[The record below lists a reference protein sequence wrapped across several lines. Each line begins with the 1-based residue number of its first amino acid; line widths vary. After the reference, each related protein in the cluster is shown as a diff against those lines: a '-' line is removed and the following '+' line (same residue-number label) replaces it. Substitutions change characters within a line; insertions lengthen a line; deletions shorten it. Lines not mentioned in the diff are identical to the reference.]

1 MLIKSSHATIA
12 LAFLL
17 MGVICIMILPVP
29 AWALDVGLAA
39 SFSLAIL
46 MFTVTLFIQRPLDF
60 SAFPTILLGSLILR
74 LSLNIAST
82 KLIIGNG
89 HTGTSAA
96 GDVIEG
102 FAMFVMG
109 GNVVLGLVV
118 FCVLL
123 MVNFLVINKGA
134 TRMAEVGARFALD
147 AMPGKQMAIDSD
159 LASGAINHEQ
169 AKERRELE
177 QAETTF
183 FGSLDGA
190 SKFVKGDAIAGLLIT
205 VLNLVVG
212 LSIGVFGHG
221 MSLADGFSTYS
232 ILTVGDGL
240 VSQIPAVLISI
251 ASALL
256 LARGGTKGATDAT
269 VMDQLGKHP
278 AALIAVAT
286 LLAVFALIPG
296 LPFLPFL
303 VGALVVGLSG
313 LSRLKSLQQET
324 TVDNLVT
331 ELPAQDTPK
340 LSISNLL
347 ETEIIHIDF
356 ATDLT
361 PMALDPDTGLDTRIA
376 NIRKHVA
383 SEYGILLP
391 EVHLTD
397 NPMLSTGE
405 YVISLLG
412 IAHGRYHLKPD
423 LQLVLTSNADGL
435 KIDGEVVT
443 EPVFNA
449 PAIWVDEHGA
459 EEATLNGL
467 TSVRPAEILATHLL
481 EILKNNFSKILSMSA
496 LQDRLSDM
504 TTVADERRA
513 ASNKRL
519 IDTMIPDKVS
529 LELLH
534 ATTRSLLD
542 ENISIRNLQLIIEAI
557 AEGQQFS
564 KNWDSI
570 YEHVRS
576 RLGFQILD
584 RIKDSD
590 NKLNVVQLSQEW
602 EKTFATYQ
610 INGDSHNR
618 SEIALPPPILQELLE
633 KTSEQINS
641 VKSDTTQTAIL
652 TTSKRRKFVSSI
664 LSAKGIPNP
673 VLSYEEIDQNISL
686 NLVGIIQP

>member
-1 MLIKSSHATIA
+1 MNSHSSHTTIA
-12 LAFLL
+12 LAFVL

-29 AWALDVGLAA
+29 SWALDIGLAA

-46 MFTVTLFIQRPLDF
+46 MFTVSLFIQRPLDF

-89 HTGTSAA
+89 HTGTGAA
-96 GDVIEG
+96 GDVIEV
-102 FAMFVMG
+102 FAMFVMR
-109 GNVVLGLVV
+109 GNIALGLVV

-159 LASGAINHEQ
+159 LASGAISHEQ
-169 AKERRELE
+169 AKERRERE

-205 VLNLVVG
+205 ALNLFVG
-212 LSIGVFGHG
+212 LAISFFGHD
-221 MSLADGFSTYS
+221 MPLSEGFATYS

-240 VSQIPAVLISI
+240 VSQIPAVLISV

-256 LARGGTKGATDAT
+256 LARGGTTGSTDVT
-269 VMDQLGKHP
+269 VVDQLGKHP
-278 AALIAVAT
+278 AALISVAI
-286 LLAVFALIPG
+286 LMVFFALVPG
-296 LPFLPFL
+296 LPFLPFIA
-303 VGALVVGLSG
+303 GAMVLGVAGAA
-313 LSRLKSLQQET
+313 RFRNAKRA
-324 TVDNLVT
+324 VDHPPSDHEKVEAEPVT
-331 ELPAQDTPK
+331 
-340 LSISNLL
+340 SISSLL
-347 ETEIIHIDF
+347 ETDIIHIDF

-361 PMALDPDTGLDTRIA
+361 PMALDRATGLDTRIA

-383 SEYGILLP
+383 SEFGILLP
-391 EVHLTD
+391 EIHLTD
-397 NPMLSTGE
+397 NPVLEPGE
-405 YVISLLG
+405 YVIKLLG
-412 IAHGRYHLKPD
+412 VMHGRYHLKPD
-423 LQLVLTSNADGL
+423 LQLVLTSNSEGL
-435 KIDGEVVT
+435 ELEGQKVT

-449 PAIWVDEHGA
+449 PAVWVSKNGA

-467 TSVRPAEILATHLL
+467 TVVRPEEILATHLL
-481 EILKNNFSKILSMSA
+481 EVLKKNFSKILNMSA
-496 LQDRLSDM
+496 LQERLSEM

-513 ASNKRL
+513 TANKKL
-519 IDTMIPDKVS
+519 LDTMIPEKVS

-542 ENISIRNLQLIIEAI
+542 EHISIRNLQLIIEAI

-584 RIKDSD
+584 KIKDKD
-590 NKLNVVQLSQEW
+590 NNLNVVQLAQEW
-602 EKTFATYQ
+602 EKVFATYQ
-610 INGDSHNR
+610 LNGDGFNR
-618 SEIALPPPILQELLE
+618 SEIALPPPLLQELLE
-633 KTSEQINS
+633 KTSEKINDVAS
-641 VKSDTTQTAIL
+641 TSTQTAII
-652 TTSKRRKFVSSI
+652 TTSKRRKFISSI
-664 LSAKGIPNP
+664 LAAKGISNP
-673 VLSYEEIDQNISL
+673 VLSYDEIDQNVSL
-686 NLVGIIQP
+686 NLVGVIHP

>member
-1 MLIKSSHATIA
+1 MPHNSSHTTIA
-12 LAFLL
+12 LAFVL

-29 AWALDVGLAA
+29 SWALDVGLAA
-39 SFSLAIL
+39 SFALAIL

-82 KLIIGNG
+82 KLIIGEG
-89 HTGTSAA
+89 HTGTAAA

-109 GNVVLGLVV
+109 GNIALGLVV

-205 VLNLVVG
+205 ALNLLVG
-212 LSIGVFGHG
+212 LAIGVFGHG
-221 MSLADGFSTYS
+221 MTLSDGFATYS

-251 ASALL
+251 ASAIL
-256 LARGGTKGATDAT
+256 LARGGATGATDAT
-269 VMDQLGKHP
+269 VTDQLGKHP
-278 AALIAVAT
+278 AALLAVAA
-286 LLAVFALIPG
+286 LLAFFALVPG
-296 LPFLPFL
+296 LPMLPFL
-303 VGALVVGLSG
+303 AGALVLGLAG
-313 LSRLKSLQQET
+313 ASRFNSAKAEVSRQEEQNQQ
-324 TVDNLVT
+324 
-331 ELPAQDTPK
+331 PAPEPVKQT
-340 LSISNLL
+340 ISSLL
-347 ETEIIHIDF
+347 ETDVIHIDF

-361 PMALDPDTGLDTRIA
+361 PMALDRDTGLDTRIA

-383 SEYGILLP
+383 KEYGVLLP

-397 NPMLSTGE
+397 NPMLPQGE

-412 IAHGRYHLKPD
+412 VPHGRYQLKPD
-423 LQLVLTSNADGL
+423 LQLVLTSNSDGL
-435 KIDGEVVT
+435 DINGEEVT

-449 PAIWVDEHGA
+449 PAIWVDKAGS
-459 EEATLNGL
+459 EEATLSGL
-467 TSVRPAEILATHLL
+467 TVVRPAEILATHLL
-481 EILKNNFSKILSMSA
+481 EILKKNFSRILSMSA
-496 LQDRLSDM
+496 LQDRLSEM
-504 TTVADERRA
+504 TNISDERRA
-513 ASNKRL
+513 ASNKKL
-519 IDTMIPDKVS
+519 LDTMIPDKVS

-534 ATTRSLLD
+534 ATLRSLLD
-542 ENISIRNLQLIIEAI
+542 ENISIKNLQLIIESI

-584 RIKDSD
+584 QIKDRD
-590 NKLNVVQLSQEW
+590 NNLNVVQLAQEW
-602 EKTFATYQ
+602 EKIFTTYQ
-610 INGDSHNR
+610 INGDHQNR
-618 SEIALPPPILQELLE
+618 SEIALPPALLQELLE
-633 KTSEQINS
+633 KTTEKVNTPNAGQA
-641 VKSDTTQTAIL
+641 QTAIV
-652 TTSKRRKFVSSI
+652 TTSKRRKFISSI
-664 LSAKGIPNP
+664 LAAKGISNP
-673 VLSYEEIDQNISL
+673 VLSYDEIDQNVTL
-686 NLVGIIQP
+686 NLVGVIQP

>member
-1 MLIKSSHATIA
+1 
-12 LAFLL
+12 
-17 MGVICIMILPVP
+17 MGIICVMILPVP
-29 AWALDVGLAA
+29 SLALDVGLAA
-39 SFSLAIL
+39 SFALAIL

-89 HTGTSAA
+89 HTGTAAA

-159 LASGAINHEQ
+159 LASGAITHEQ
-169 AKERRELE
+169 AKERRETE

-190 SKFVKGDAIAGLLIT
+190 SKFVKGDAIAGLMIT
-205 VLNLVVG
+205 VLNLFVG
-212 LSIGVFGHG
+212 LAIGVFGHG
-221 MSLADGFSTYS
+221 MSLSDGFATYS

-256 LARGGTKGATDAT
+256 LARGGATGATDAT
-269 VMDQLGKHP
+269 VVDQLGKHP
-278 AALIAVAT
+278 AALVSVAA
-286 LLAVFALIPG
+286 LLAFFALIPG
-296 LPFLPFL
+296 LPFFPFL
-303 VGALVVGLSG
+303 AGAIVVGLAG
-313 LSRLKSLQQET
+313 ASRFKSIQNERDRSIETHDSEPQE
-324 TVDNLVT
+324 
-331 ELPAQDTPK
+331 QPK
-340 LSISNLL
+340 QSISNLL
-347 ETEIIHIDF
+347 ETDVIHIDF

-361 PMALDPDTGLDTRIA
+361 PMALDPNTGLDTRIT

-383 SEYGILLP
+383 SEFGILLP

-397 NPMLSTGE
+397 NPMLPQGE
-405 YVISLLG
+405 YVINLLG
-412 IAHGRYHLKPD
+412 VPHGRYRLKPD
-423 LQLVLTSNADGL
+423 LRMALTSKSDGHQ
-435 KIDGEVVT
+435 IVGEETT

-449 PAIWVDEHGA
+449 PAIWVDNNGS
-459 EEATLNGL
+459 EEATLHGL
-467 TSVRPAEILATHLL
+467 TVVRPAEILATHLL
-481 EILKNNFSKILSMSA
+481 EILKRNFSKILSMSA
-496 LQDRLSDM
+496 LQERLSGM
-504 TTVADERRA
+504 TTIVDPRRA
-513 ASNKRL
+513 TANKKL
-519 IDTMIPDKVS
+519 LDTMIPDKVS

-564 KNWDSI
+564 KNWDSV

-576 RLGFQILD
+576 RLGFQIVEK
-584 RIKDSD
+584 IKNSE
-590 NKLNVVQLSQEW
+590 NQLNIVQLSQEW
-602 EKTFATYQ
+602 EKIFSTYQ
-610 INGDSHNR
+610 VNGDSHNR
-618 SEIALPPPILQELLE
+618 SEIALPPPLLQELLDKTTE
-633 KTSEQINS
+633 KVNS
-641 VKSDTTQTAIL
+641 VQSDQTQTAVV
-652 TTSKRRKFVSSI
+652 TTSKRRKFISSI
-664 LSAKGIPNP
+664 LAAKGISNP
-673 VLSYEEIDQNISL
+673 VLSYDEIDQNVSL
-686 NLVGIIQP
+686 NLIGVIQP

>member
-1 MLIKSSHATIA
+1 MKPNSSQATIA
-12 LAFLL
+12 LAFVL
-17 MGVICIMILPVP
+17 MGIICIMILPVP
-29 AWALDVGLAA
+29 SWALDIGLAA

-109 GNVVLGLVV
+109 GNIALGLVV

-159 LASGAINHEQ
+159 LASGAISHEQ
-169 AKERRELE
+169 AKERRERE
-177 QAETTF
+177 QSETTF

-205 VLNLVVG
+205 ALNLFVG
-212 LSIGVFGHG
+212 LAIGFFSHG
-221 MSLADGFSTYS
+221 MPLSEGFATYS

-256 LARGGTKGATDAT
+256 LARGGATGATDAT
-269 VMDQLGKHP
+269 VVEQLGKHP
-278 AALIAVAT
+278 AALMSVAT
-286 LLAVFALIPG
+286 LMVFFALVPG
-296 LPFLPFL
+296 LPFFPFL
-303 VGALVVGLSG
+303 IGAFALGYAG
-313 LSRLKSLQQET
+313 LSRLQSIKRENDKPVATPEEVQERP
-324 TVDNLVT
+324 
-331 ELPAQDTPK
+331 ESA
-340 LSISNLL
+340 SISSLL
-347 ETEIIHIDF
+347 ETDAVHIDF

-361 PMALDPDTGLDTRIA
+361 PMALDPMTGLDTRIA

-383 SEYGILLP
+383 SEFGVLLP

-397 NPMLSTGE
+397 NPALDPGE
-405 YVISLLG
+405 YVIKLLG
-412 IAHGRYHLKPD
+412 VTHGRYNLKPD
-423 LQLVLTSNADGL
+423 MQLVLTSSSEGFD
-435 KIDGEVVT
+435 IDGEVVT

-449 PAIWVDEHGA
+449 PAIWVSKAGS

-467 TSVRPAEILATHLL
+467 TVVRPAEILATHLL
-481 EILKNNFSKILSMSA
+481 EVLKKNFSKILSMSA
-496 LQDRLSDM
+496 LQERLSEM
-504 TTVADERRA
+504 TTVADEKRA
-513 ASNKRL
+513 TANKKL
-519 IDTMIPDKVS
+519 LDTMIPDKVS

-542 ENISIRNLQLIIEAI
+542 EHISIRNLQLIIEAI
-557 AEGQQFS
+557 AEAQQFS

-584 RIKDSD
+584 KIKDK
-590 NKLNVVQLSQEW
+590 NNNLNVVQLAQEW
-602 EKTFATYQ
+602 EKIFATYQ
-610 INGDSHNR
+610 LNGDGFSRN
-618 SEIALPPPILQELLE
+618 EIALPPPLLQELLE
-633 KTSEQINS
+633 KTSEKIS
-641 VKSDTTQTAIL
+641 GVTGSTSQTAIV
-652 TTSKRRKFVSSI
+652 TTSKRRKFMSSI
-664 LSAKGIPNP
+664 LTAKGITNP
-673 VLSYEEIDQNISL
+673 VLSYDEIDQNVSL
-686 NLVGIIQP
+686 NLVGVIQP

>member
-1 MLIKSSHATIA
+1 MSKNSSNSTIA
-12 LAFLL
+12 LAFVL
-17 MGVICIMILPVP
+17 MGVICVMVLPVP
-29 AWALDVGLAA
+29 SWALDVGLAA
-39 SFSLAIL
+39 SFALAIL

-96 GDVIEG
+96 GNVIEG

-109 GNVVLGLVV
+109 GNIALGLVV

-159 LASGAINHEQ
+159 LASGAITHEQ
-169 AKERRELE
+169 AKERRETE

-205 VLNLVVG
+205 ALNLFVG
-212 LSIGVFGHG
+212 LAIGVFGHQ
-221 MSLADGFSTYS
+221 MSLADGFATYS

-256 LARGGTKGATDAT
+256 LARGGATGATDTT
-269 VMDQLGKHP
+269 VLEQLGKHP
-278 AALIAVAT
+278 AALISVAV
-286 LLAVFALIPG
+286 LLGFFALIPG
-296 LPFLPFL
+296 LPFVPFL
-303 VGALVVGLSG
+303 AGAIVLGLAG
-313 LSRLKSLQQET
+313 ASRLKSKREENEQISNDET
-324 TVDNLVT
+324 APVP
-331 ELPAQDTPK
+331 EAPK
-340 LSISNLL
+340 QSISNLL
-347 ETEIIHIDF
+347 ETDEIHIDF
-356 ATDLT
+356 ANDLT
-361 PMALDPDTGLDTRIA
+361 PMALDHITGLDMRIA

-383 SEYGILLP
+383 REYGILLP

-397 NPMLSTGE
+397 NPMLPEGE
-405 YVISLLG
+405 YVINLLG
-412 IAHGRYHLKPD
+412 VPHGRYQLRPD
-423 LQLVLTSNADGL
+423 LQMVLTSNSDGL
-435 KIDGEVVT
+435 PIVGEEVT

-449 PAIWVDEHGA
+449 PAIWVEPESA

-467 TSVRPAEILATHLL
+467 TVVRPAEILATHLL
-481 EILKNNFSKILSMSA
+481 EILKKNFSKILSMSA
-496 LQDRLSDM
+496 LQERLHEM
-504 TTVADERRA
+504 TVIADERRA
-513 ASNKRL
+513 AANRKFL
-519 IDTMIPDKVS
+519 DTMIPEKVS

-534 ATTRSLLD
+534 GTTRSLLD
-542 ENISIRNLQLIIEAI
+542 ENISIKNLQLIIEAI

-564 KNWDSI
+564 KNWDTI

-584 RIKDSD
+584 KIKDEND
-590 NKLNVVQLSQEW
+590 HLNVVQLSQEW
-602 EKTFATYQ
+602 EKIFATYQ
-610 INGDSHNR
+610 ISADANQRG
-618 SEIALPPPILQELLE
+618 EIALPPPLLQELLD
-633 KTSEQINS
+633 KTSETIGAAS
-641 VKSDTTQTAIL
+641 ESKSQTAIV
-652 TTSKRRKFVSSI
+652 TTSKRRKFISSI
-664 LSAKGIPNP
+664 LSAKGISNP
-673 VLSYEEIDQNISL
+673 VLSYDEIDQNVSL
-686 NLVGIIQP
+686 NLVGVIHP